1 MPFKRFI
8 LDAADRQW
16 PTMTDT
22 QRANYL
28 ARKALEKNAPSPRW
42 AVMLCGMLLLAIPL
56 VYCVAANA
64 APVIVAPMGGGVVA
78 AQRNNESQLS
88 TLWKDGPCR
97 GQLRT
102 QCHPAPRVTAPVRS
116 EVQR

>member
-1 MPFKRFI
+1 MSFKRFY

-28 ARKALEKNAPSPRW
+28 ARKELDKNSPSPRW
-42 AVMLCGMLLLAIPL
+42 AVMFFGMLLLLIPL

-78 AQRNNESQLS
+78 AQRNNEPHLS

-102 QCHPAPRVTAPVRS
+102 QCHPASRVTVPVRS
-116 EVQR
+116 EAQ